1 MKKTMSMFLLV
12 AVMVAMVLSFSSVA
26 FAESTQGQTFST
38 EGLGQTSSTTT
49 NGQINKVQ
57 VTTDPNV
64 NGGVPTVSL
73 PNVQIDQAQ
82 KFVERKGFEVIG
94 LLQKFVQPF
103 AIFIFIICA
112 MMAGVG
118 TFGNSSLVG
127 KGIWG
132 MVIAVLIYAIV
143 LSAPELLDFMNAWLH
158 S

>member
-26 FAESTQGQTFST
+26 FAQSTQGQTFST
-38 EGLGQTSSTTT
+38 QGLGQTTTT
-49 NGQINKVQ
+49 TPTDGIT
-57 VTTDPNV
+57 VTATNDPNV
-64 NGGVPTVSL
+64 YNSAPTVSL

-82 KFVERKGFEVIG
+82 KFVERKGFEVVG

-118 TFGNSSLVG
+118 TFGNSQLVG

-132 MVIAVLIYAIV
+132 MVIAVLIYAVV

-158 S
+158 N